1 VLDLAA
7 QKANWGGPLTA
18 GRARGIAVHE
28 SFGSW
33 CAQVAEV
40 SLFER
45 RIRVHRVV
53 CAIDCGRPVNPE
65 TIRAQMEG
73 GIVFGLS
80 AALYGQITLKDGRV
94 QQSNFHD
101 YPVLRI
107 DQMPE
112 VEVHIVPSTEP
123 PSGIGEP
130 GTPLMAAAVC
140 NALFALTGRRVRSL
154 PLTRH
159 GFESA

>member
-1 VLDLAA
+1 MHA
-7 QKANWGGPLTA
+7 
-18 GRARGIAVHE
+18 

-40 SLFER
+40 SIKEKA
-45 RIRVHRVV
+45 ITVHRVV
-53 CAIDCGRPVNPE
+53 CAIDCGRAINPE

-101 YPVLRI
+101 YPVLRLNS
-107 DQMPE
+107 MPV
-112 VEVHIVPSTEP
+112 VEVHIVPSTAP

-130 GTPLMAAAVC
+130 GTPLMAAALG
-140 NALFALTGRRVRSL
+140 NAIFALTGQRVRAL
-154 PLTRH
+154 PLVRQ

>member
-1 VLDLAA
+1 MD
-7 QKANWGGPLTA
+7 
-18 GRARGIAVHE
+18 
-28 SFGSW
+28 
-33 CAQVAEV
+33 
-40 SLFER
+40 
-45 RIRVHRVV
+45 
-53 CAIDCGRPVNPE
+53 
-65 TIRAQMEG
+65 G

-80 AALYGQITLKDGRV
+80 PVLYGQITLKDGRV

-107 DQMPE
+107 DQMPA

>member
-1 VLDLAA
+1 
-7 QKANWGGPLTA
+7 
-18 GRARGIAVHE
+18 
-28 SFGSW
+28 
-33 CAQVAEV
+33 VAEV
-40 SLFER
+40 SVSDQ

-73 GIVFGLS
+73 GVVFGLS
-80 AALYGQITLKDGRV
+80 AALYGQITLKNGRV

-140 NALFALTGRRVRSL
+140 NALFALTRRRVRSL

>member
-1 VLDLAA
+1 
-7 QKANWGGPLTA
+7 
-18 GRARGIAVHE
+18 
-28 SFGSW
+28 
-33 CAQVAEV
+33 
-40 SLFER
+40 
-45 RIRVHRVV
+45 
-53 CAIDCGRPVNPE
+53 
-65 TIRAQMEG
+65 MEG

-80 AALYGQITLKDGRV
+80 AALYGQITMKLGRV

-107 DQMPE
+107 DPCRR
-112 VEVHIVPSTEP
+112 VEVHIVPSTAP

-140 NALFALTGRRVRSL
+140 NALFALTGQRIRSL
-154 PLTRH
+154 PLVRH

>member
-1 VLDLAA
+1 MLDLAA
-7 QKANWGGPLTA
+7 QRANWSGPLTA

-40 SLFER
+40 SLSDQ

-80 AALYGQITLKDGRV
+80 AGLYGQITLKDGRV